1 MQKLIPIIYSV
12 SHDRGKM
19 IYNFSD
25 CNLSEPE
32 EL

>member
-25 CNLSEPE
+25 YNFSEPE